1 MSFSCV
7 GEFPKDRALC
17 MALREVLNLPTR
29 EIFRNIGPDSLLIL
43 LDQLNS
49 SACEQSIFMFW
60 RAMHLRNDLIFGQ
73 ERESISSSVN
83 FVQNYWSS
91 FSPCHAKVQVEV
103 TNKGKEVGDDILAFN
118 NMERISAGWQ
128 LPITEFFKIN
138 GCKFCGGNQCR
149 ECGAGCQKPF
159 WRSYHFLLGLYWSL
173 L

>member
-60 RAMHLRNDLIFGQ
+60 RAMHLRNDLIFG
-73 ERESISSSVN
+73 
-83 FVQNYWSS
+83 
-91 FSPCHAKVQVEV
+91 
-103 TNKGKEVGDDILAFN
+103 KGKESITGLLVLWIITGRRLLLAIPIHWWTR
-118 NMERISAGWQ
+118 RIKEKVP
-128 LPITEFFKIN
+128 LPV
-138 GCKFCGGNQCR
+138 
-149 ECGAGCQKPF
+149 
-159 WRSYHFLLGLYWSL
+159 
-173 L
+173 